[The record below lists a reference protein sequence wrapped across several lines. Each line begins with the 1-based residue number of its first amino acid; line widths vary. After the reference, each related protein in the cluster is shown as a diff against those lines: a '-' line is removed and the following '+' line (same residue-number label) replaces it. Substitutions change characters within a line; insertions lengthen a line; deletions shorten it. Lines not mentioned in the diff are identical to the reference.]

1 MFTGR
6 CQNCNRELCS
16 VFPRFTLLLAYLF
29 LFCSE
34 RSQRSLRSNSCIL
47 KPSYY
52 INSSSAVTVL
62 DNMVCSS
69 PHSRQTE
76 GADSACS
83 FHEAEGNMRQNSFR
97 HSTSLLSTTSSCRK
111 GVEASHHEETSAVDN
126 ASNCC
131 DQLQPLRQME
141 QEFLQFKLEEC
152 KLLLLHCKQDLAA
165 LERPKS
171 KWYEMKTPEFH
182 LEAHRQNRVLH
193 NAAKW
198 QRVLEGSNKLLFSE
212 L

>member
-1 MFTGR
+1 MIAFDLIAG
-6 CQNCNRELCS
+6 
-16 VFPRFTLLLAYLF
+16 LLAYLL
-29 LFCSE
+29 LFGSE
-34 RSQRSLRSNSCIL
+34 RSQRSFRSNSCIL

-52 INSSSAVTVL
+52 INSSSSTVTVL
-62 DNMVCSS
+62 DNVVCSS
-69 PHSRQTE
+69 PYSRQTE

-83 FHEAEGNMRQNSFR
+83 LHEAEGNMRQNSCR
-97 HSTSLLSTTSSCRK
+97 CSTSLLSTTSPCGK
-111 GVEASHHEETSAVDN
+111 GVEASHHAETSAVDN
-126 ASNCC
+126 ASNGC

-141 QEFLQFKLEEC
+141 LELQQFKLEEC
-152 KLLLLHCKQDLAA
+152 KLLLLRCEQDLAA

-182 LEAHRQNRVLH
+182 VEAHRQNRVLH

-198 QRVLEGSNKLLFSE
+198 QRALEGTNKLLFSE